1 MENFGGKKRPT
12 INLNLFTT
20 FSESISPTKSPR
32 NFQDGVVGLGI
43 VAAMTDET
51 YTRQPICFA
60 PSPRSATP
68 VPIVPS
74 VGPAPNSRCC
84 FNSENSDELS
94 QNPTCVISHA
104 GDNSNSCRAFT
115 ASSSVIGQFKREF
128 WSDDFLTYCH
138 LCKKEL
144 HGLDIFMY
152 RGEKAFCS
160 DECRDKQI
168 TNDDNHKQTCK
179 AEARKK
185 PLSESAPHCSGPQV
199 LFTVV
204 AAA

>member
-1 MENFGGKKRPT
+1 MENFGGKKRPA
-12 INLNLFTT
+12 INLNLFTS
-20 FSESISPTKSPR
+20 FSPTKSTR

-60 PSPRSATP
+60 PSPRSATSVP
-68 VPIVPS
+68 VVPS
-74 VGPAPNSRCC
+74 VQAAPNSRGG
-84 FNSENSDELS
+84 FSLENSGELS
-94 QNPTCVISHA
+94 QNPDCVISHS
-104 GDNSNSCRAFT
+104 GDNSKGCRAFT
-115 ASSSVIGQFKREF
+115 SSSSVMGQFKREF
-128 WSDDFLTYCH
+128 WGDDFLAYCH
-138 LCKKEL
+138 LCRKEL
-144 HGLDIFMY
+144 LGLDIFMY

-168 TNDDNHKQTCK
+168 TKDNNHKQTCR
-179 AEARKK
+179 AEDRKK